1 MPRTRLHVDGPL
13 IANSELDLEG
23 NAVRYIGRVLRLAPN
38 DELTL
43 FDGRGGEYR
52 ATIQSISKNKVQ
64 VSVADHID
72 RDVESP
78 LAIHLLQGISR
89 GERMDI
95 VVQKA
100 TELGAQTITPV
111 ITDHSVVKLEAKRA
125 EKRRQHWRGIAAS
138 ACEQCGRNTLP
149 EIESPQAFRTW
160 LGENVDSPGTRII
173 LRPGAATSLR
183 SVDVADRQVILLVGP
198 EGGFSENEY
207 ELAQA
212 TGFHEIGFGGR
223 VLRTETAALAAIA
236 AVQTLY
242 GDLAPD

>member
-1 MPRTRLHVDGPL
+1 MSTTGTPVYHRLTTRPQMPRTRLHVDGPL
-13 IANSELDLEG
+13 IANSKLDLEG

-64 VSVADHID
+64 VSIADHID

-111 ITDHSVVKLEAKRA
+111 ITDHSVVKLDT
-125 EKRRQHWRGIAAS
+125 GAAS
-138 ACEQCGRNTLP
+138 RRVPVSNAAETRFPRSNRRRPFAPGWARMSIHREPGSFCDPARPRRSGRWTSFCDP
-149 EIESPQAFRTW
+149 ARPRRSGRWT
-160 LGENVDSPGTRII
+160 SRI
-173 LRPGAATSLR
+173 
-183 SVDVADRQVILLVGP
+183 
-198 EGGFSENEY
+198 
-207 ELAQA
+207 
-212 TGFHEIGFGGR
+212 GR
-223 VLRTETAALAAIA
+223 
-236 AVQTLY
+236 
-242 GDLAPD
+242 

>member
-1 MPRTRLHVDGPL
+1 VD
-13 IANSELDLEG
+13 
-23 NAVRYIGRVLRLAPN
+23 
-38 DELTL
+38 
-43 FDGRGGEYR
+43 
-52 ATIQSISKNKVQ
+52 
-64 VSVADHID
+64 
-72 RDVESP
+72 
-78 LAIHLLQGISR
+78 
-89 GERMDI
+89 
-95 VVQKA
+95 
-100 TELGAQTITPV
+100 
-111 ITDHSVVKLEAKRA
+111 
-125 EKRRQHWRGIAAS
+125 
-138 ACEQCGRNTLP
+138 
-149 EIESPQAFRTW
+149 
-160 LGENVDSPGTRII
+160 II